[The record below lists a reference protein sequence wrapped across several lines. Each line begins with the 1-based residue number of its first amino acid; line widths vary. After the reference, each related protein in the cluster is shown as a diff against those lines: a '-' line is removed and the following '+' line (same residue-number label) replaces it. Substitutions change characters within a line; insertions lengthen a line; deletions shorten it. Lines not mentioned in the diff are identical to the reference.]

1 MKGGFEGNPPS
12 SRKESY
18 FLSNEKKKDYIARK
32 LRFYLLCN
40 FFILFLTRVSDIL
53 DKIFNNIISMST
65 EELQDMES
73 RIIEA
78 AKRVFVRKGYEA
90 TKMGDIAADVGISR
104 TAMHYYFRT
113 KEMLFDA
120 IFGQLMGALLPNI
133 EMIVDEPVSCLEKF
147 PRFIDQYLA
156 IVQSNPSFPI
166 FVVNEFNRD
175 PEHLYKVILK
185 DPERLELFRRIQ
197 DQTLEEMEKGI
208 LRKMPLVYLI
218 STLMSLIVFPVL
230 ARDPLT
236 NVFFEG
242 DPRKFDAF
250 LQERGAFIKEVLVRL
265 LTPDQPKVM
274 NE

>member
-1 MKGGFEGNPPS
+1 MHS
-12 SRKESY
+12 
-18 FLSNEKKKDYIARK
+18 
-32 LRFYLLCN
+32 C

-53 DKIFNNIISMST
+53 DKIFNNIITMST

-147 PRFIDQYLA
+147 PRIIDQYLA

-230 ARDPLT
+230 VRDPLT